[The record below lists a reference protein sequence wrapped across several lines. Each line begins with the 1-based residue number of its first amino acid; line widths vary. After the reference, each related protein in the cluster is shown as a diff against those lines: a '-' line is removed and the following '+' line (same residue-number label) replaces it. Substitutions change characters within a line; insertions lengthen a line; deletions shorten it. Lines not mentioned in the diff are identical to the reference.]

1 MHAHSPQPRDIDVGM
16 LEADGVHHLVG
27 RHVQFQ
33 VAAFRIVEDAPVMG
47 CKPLVDLEFFKKSLQ
62 MPGGVVPAASRS
74 RKRGQIMPE
83 AAAQAVDGKPIQ
95 RRIFGSYTERFRQTV
110 VGLRPLGGDTQGP
123 IEQRRRAKCRLGFH
137 DSPLP
142 FALPFF
148 LRTKLCSQKD
158 APDFK
163 RLGAR

>member
-1 MHAHSPQPRDIDVGM
+1 MHAHPPQPRDIDVGVF
-16 LEADGVHHLVG
+16 EADGVHHFVG

-33 VAAFRIVEDAPVMG
+33 MAAFRIVEDAPVMG
-47 CKPLVDLEFFKKSLQ
+47 REPLVDLEFFKKSLQ